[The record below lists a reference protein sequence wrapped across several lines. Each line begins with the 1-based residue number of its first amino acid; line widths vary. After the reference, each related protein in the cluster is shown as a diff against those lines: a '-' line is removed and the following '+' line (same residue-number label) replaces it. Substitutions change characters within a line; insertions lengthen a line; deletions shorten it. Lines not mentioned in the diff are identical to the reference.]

1 MFYFQ
6 ERMSSIIKELASL
19 NQTQE
24 EFKKQIQ
31 AAQERNDVETAK
43 TLQDQYDQNITKQD
57 KLLVEQSEMKKMKK

>member
-1 MFYFQ
+1 
-6 ERMSSIIKELASL
+6 MSSIIKELASL
-19 NQTQE
+19 NQTQD

-57 KLLVEQSEMKKMKK
+57 KLLAEQSEMKKMKK

>member
-1 MFYFQ
+1 
-6 ERMSSIIKELASL
+6 MSSIIKELASL